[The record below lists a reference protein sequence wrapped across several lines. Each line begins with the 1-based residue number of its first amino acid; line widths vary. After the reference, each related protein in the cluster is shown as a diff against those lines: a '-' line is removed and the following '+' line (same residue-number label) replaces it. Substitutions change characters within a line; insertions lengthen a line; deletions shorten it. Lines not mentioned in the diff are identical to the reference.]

1 MVWPYPIRFLGKR
14 GHSWVIVM
22 TSTTLEAL
30 CKPGLIFF
38 VHFFFV
44 VTAGNECSWRA
55 SASLRAAL
63 ASSHE
68 YTWTRVPYN
77 PNQHLAWTKSESV
90 PGGGLVSKLLTD
102 EPASSMTPY
111 LPWREKCII
120 SSRLIE
126 RSKRYSYALPLIRL
140 PVMHIVAL
148 ERVLL
153 CALLSRIRV
162 QVKKRKR
169 SIKNEKR
176 GTVNETWLEFLAIC
190 DKGES
195 LLSLTGTYDTVSF
208 MRLYSVLRTVTYY
221 LT

>member
-1 MVWPYPIRFLGKR
+1 
-14 GHSWVIVM
+14 
-22 TSTTLEAL
+22 
-30 CKPGLIFF
+30 
-38 VHFFFV
+38 
-44 VTAGNECSWRA
+44 
-55 SASLRAAL
+55 
-63 ASSHE
+63 
-68 YTWTRVPYN
+68 
-77 PNQHLAWTKSESV
+77 
-90 PGGGLVSKLLTD
+90 
-102 EPASSMTPY
+102 
-111 LPWREKCII
+111 
-120 SSRLIE
+120 
-126 RSKRYSYALPLIRL
+126 
-140 PVMHIVAL
+140 MHIVAL